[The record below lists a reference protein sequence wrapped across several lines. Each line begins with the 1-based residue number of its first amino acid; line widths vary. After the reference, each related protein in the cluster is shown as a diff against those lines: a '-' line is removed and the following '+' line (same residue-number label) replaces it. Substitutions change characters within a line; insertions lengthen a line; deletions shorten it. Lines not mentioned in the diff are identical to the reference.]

1 MSEATLQVELRQQ
14 TGHQTAK
21 LLRQKGRIPAIY
33 YASDEESVP
42 VSVDAKIL
50 EQLMHQMVNIF
61 DVVFPDGNTKKSI
74 LREVQ
79 RDPVTE
85 ALVHVDIMGVKL
97 TQKVKITIP
106 ILLKG
111 TPAGVKE
118 GGILEHLLREVE
130 IEGLPLDIPDHIEID
145 VTNLEIGDSI
155 NLEAVNIDKIRL
167 VTDPHHAVAH
177 VIHPKVIQVAEEE
190 VEEAEVLEGEEVE
203 EKEGEA
209 PKSEEPPSSEGK

>member
-1 MSEATLQVELRQQ
+1 MSEATLQVELRQR

-21 LLRQKGRIPAIY
+21 SLRQKGRIPAIY
-33 YASDEESVP
+33 YANDEESVP
-42 VSVDAKIL
+42 VSVDTKIL
-50 EQLMHQMVNIF
+50 ELLMHQMVNIF

-97 TQKVKITIP
+97 TQKVKLTIP
-106 ILLKG
+106 ILLRG

-145 VTNLEIGDSI
+145 VTELDIGDSI
-155 NLEAVNIDKIRL
+155 NLEVVNIDKIRL

-190 VEEAEVLEGEEVE
+190 VEEEAEVLEGEEVE

-209 PKSEEPPSSEGK
+209 PKSEEPPSS